1 MSWDLGSGLEGRGV
15 IVTGAASGIGRAT
28 AQAMA
33 AAGARVAALDR
44 DATGLE
50 TTVAGL
56 DGDGHLALTFDLA
69 DAGAIEPLVRSAA
82 DGLGDLWALAHVAAV
97 LRRQRVEEVTEADFD
112 LQTTV
117 NLKATFF
124 LDRAVGSLL
133 VGRGGGGRIVNF
145 TSGAFLTGALS
156 GSDAYVA
163 TKGGVVT
170 MTRSF
175 AKQYGRHGI
184 TVNVI
189 SPGQI
194 DTPMQHIDNPAEV
207 VEAAIQACPMRR
219 IGQPEEVA
227 AAVVFLASRHASF
240 VNGATLTVSGG
251 SVMH

>member
-1 MSWDLGSGLEGRGV
+1 ML
-15 IVTGAASGIGRAT
+15 
-28 AQAMA
+28 
-33 AAGARVAALDR
+33 AALDR

-50 TTVAGL
+50 ATLAGL
-56 DGDGHLALTFDLA
+56 DGDGHLALPFDLA

-82 DGLGDLWALAHVAAV
+82 DRLGDVWALAHVAAV
-97 LRRQRVEEVTEADFD
+97 LRRQRVDDVTEADFD

-117 NLKATFF
+117 NLKATSSSI
-124 LDRAVGSLL
+124 RAVGKPARRTRWRRTDRQLH
-133 VGRGGGGRIVNF
+133 V
-145 TSGAFLTGALS
+145 GAFLTGALS
-156 GSDAYVA
+156 GSDVYVA
-163 TKGGVVT
+163 TKGGIVT

-184 TVNVI
+184 TVNVV

-194 DTPMQHIDNPAEV
+194 DTPMQHVDNPPEF